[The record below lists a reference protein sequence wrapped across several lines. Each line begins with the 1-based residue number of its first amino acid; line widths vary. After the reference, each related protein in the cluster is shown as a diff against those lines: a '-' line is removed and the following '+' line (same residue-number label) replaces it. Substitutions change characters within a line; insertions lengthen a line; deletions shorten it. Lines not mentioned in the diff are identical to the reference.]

1 MDDDELIAPMAGGDD
16 GALRDDRRPLGRPE
30 WFTSGASVTEQQWG
44 AAGIYP
50 TAASP
55 QLAITSQQAAQL
67 TLFAA

>member
-1 MDDDELIAPMAGGDD
+1 MIAGRWGD
-16 GALRDDRRPLGRPE
+16 L
-30 WFTSGASVTEQQWG
+30 SGLQVAPASPSSRWG

-67 TLFAA
+67 TPFAA